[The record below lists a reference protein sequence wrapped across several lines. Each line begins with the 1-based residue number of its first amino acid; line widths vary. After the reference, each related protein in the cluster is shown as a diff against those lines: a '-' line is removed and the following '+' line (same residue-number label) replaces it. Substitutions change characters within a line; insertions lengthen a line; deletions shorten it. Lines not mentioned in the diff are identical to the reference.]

1 MSLFTI
7 ELTTAFLLPLISNIG
22 WSKVVE
28 VTMTSEAVAKVGLV
42 LVDCNMVKSADFKG
56 VILESEVK
64 ESIRVKL
71 GSEATDS
78 EVHDVTLNKSLN
90 SKSVDTWREATAC
103 AASAEA
109 ASSISGLEAVR
120 KVVVESGRVGF
131 SATLTEVSILR
142 SRLRS

>member
-7 ELTTAFLLPLISNIG
+7 ELTTAFLLPLISSIG

-64 ESIRVKL
+64 ESMRVKL

-78 EVHDVTLNKSLN
+78 EVHEVTLNKSLN

-109 ASSISGLEAVR
+109 ASSISVLEAVR